1 MEQKQVQAA
10 ADLFRSQYRNEPC
23 AFFVSPGR
31 CEFIGNHTD
40 HQGGRVVA
48 AAIDLAMTAAVCPND
63 EQMIR
68 ICSQGFDPISFSLS
82 DPAFRPDEASTPTAL
97 ARGVAAILS
106 KKGYALS
113 GFDAA
118 VVSTIP
124 SGGGFSS
131 SAAFACLVATIFNH
145 LCCSERLTP
154 LEIAKTAQQAETEY
168 FRKPCGLMDQLAC
181 VTGGFAAMD
190 FSESGSPAVRRLQI
204 DLAEEGLTLMAVNT
218 GSDHADLTAEYAAI
232 PAEMKRVA
240 AFFGKERLADVSAG
254 MFFASLSRLQTVLPP
269 RAVTRA
275 LHYFEEDHRS
285 GKMAAAIEQ
294 KDLPRILNLIHLS
307 GDSSRRLLQNTRIK
321 GMSAEEG
328 LDFALEMSREFCP
341 KGAYRVHGG
350 GFAGSILALLP
361 TDETKS
367 YIRNMEQ
374 LFGEGCC
381 RILTV
386 SPLGARKL

>member
-82 DPAFRPDEASTPTAL
+82 DPEFRPDEASTSTAL

-124 SGGGFSS
+124 SGGGFS
-131 SAAFACLVATIFNH
+131 CPLLFN
-145 LCCSERLTP
+145 LWTM
-154 LEIAKTAQQAETEY
+154 TY
-168 FRKPCGLMDQLAC
+168 
-181 VTGGFAAMD
+181 
-190 FSESGSPAVRRLQI
+190 
-204 DLAEEGLTLMAVNT
+204 
-218 GSDHADLTAEYAAI
+218 
-232 PAEMKRVA
+232 
-240 AFFGKERLADVSAG
+240 
-254 MFFASLSRLQTVLPP
+254 
-269 RAVTRA
+269 
-275 LHYFEEDHRS
+275 
-285 GKMAAAIEQ
+285 
-294 KDLPRILNLIHLS
+294 LN
-307 GDSSRRLLQNTRIK
+307 
-321 GMSAEEG
+321 
-328 LDFALEMSREFCP
+328 FVP
-341 KGAYRVHGG
+341 V
-350 GFAGSILALLP
+350 
-361 TDETKS
+361 
-367 YIRNMEQ
+367 
-374 LFGEGCC
+374 
-381 RILTV
+381 
-386 SPLGARKL
+386 